1 MLIILQ
7 IFLFIYIY
15 IKISKDSSTK
25 YFQKSKEK
33 IQKQF
38 LQRYQSLS
46 DEEKSKKGEY
56 SRERYKNLS
65 ENDNKNEL
73 GIK

>member
-25 YFQKSKEK
+25 YYQKSKEK

-38 LQRYQSLS
+38 LQRYQSLC

-56 SRERYKNLS
+56 SHERYKNLS